1 MNVAIIAAAGQGTRM
16 GRRTAKQ
23 FLELAGLPV
32 IIHTLKCFER
42 CDAIH
47 EIVVTLPEPDA
58 ASFQALAEQHG
69 LRKLT
74 RVVPGGATRAS
85 SVAHGLQAI
94 CAATA
99 EIIAVHDGVRP
110 FVTPDE
116 ISRTIEAARAS
127 GAAILA
133 APATDTIKEV
143 ENDVVQRTLTRN
155 NLRHAL
161 TPQCFQYELLRRA
174 YEQLNEVNAA
184 EVTDD
189 SFLVERLGVRVSVV
203 EGSARNIKI
212 TRPEDLAFAEILLKQ
227 MADNVCSV
235 ALSVES
241 PN

>member
-1 MNVAIIAAAGQGTRM
+1 MNVAIIAAAGHGTRM
-16 GRRTAKQ
+16 GGRTAKQ
-23 FLELAGLPV
+23 FLELAGVPV
-32 IIHTLKCFER
+32 IIHTLKRFEQ

-47 EIVVTLPEPDA
+47 EIVVTLPEPDV
-58 ASFQALAEQHG
+58 ASFKTLAGKYG

-74 RVVPGGATRAS
+74 RVVAGGATRAA
-85 SVAHGLQAI
+85 SVAHGLQAV
-94 CAATA
+94 CATTA

-116 ISRTIEAARAS
+116 ISRTVEAARAS

-143 ENDVVQRTLTRN
+143 EHNVVQRTLARN
-155 NLRHAL
+155 HLRHAL

-174 YEQLNEVNAA
+174 YEQLNEVDAA

-189 SFLVERLGVRVSVV
+189 SFLVERLGVPVSVV

-227 MADNVCSV
+227 MLDAGC
-235 ALSVES
+235 
-241 PN
+241 